1 MRKHTL
7 AAGCWP
13 LGRACL
19 SRCLSRCL
27 APAVGF
33 YGGLGARC
41 QYKVGGVAAYSRGL
55 CTSLH
60 TAGAARTWHVHVA
73 SACCVHAVLTDRHGT
88 HVPCAP
94 GPATGSRGA
103 ELLCAR
109 VLYGP
114 LCVLHTKAAPLKL
127 SFFCRLYRVSVVF
140 RESVWRVSVTV
151 PPPKHGLCE
160 RPCVLIISVV
170 LRVREVCSLPWR
182 GLCRASA
189 SWRMP
194 YFLDV

>member
-55 CTSLH
+55 CTKMH

-94 GPATGSRGA
+94 GPRNGEQGRGA
-103 ELLCAR
+103 ALRQGFVWAALCAAHQGSSAET
-109 VLYGP
+109 LFLLSSLQSECCLQGE
-114 LCVLHTKAAPLKL
+114 CVESERDSAAAQAW
-127 SFFCRLYRVSVVF
+127 VVRAPMCF
-140 RESVWRVSVTV
+140 DHQCGFASE
-151 PPPKHGLCE
+151 
-160 RPCVLIISVV
+160 
-170 LRVREVCSLPWR
+170 R
-182 GLCRASA
+182 GLQLALTRFVPC
-189 SWRMP
+189 
-194 YFLDV
+194 